1 MQHIYNQANDQKR
14 IRQPVYTEELSAI
27 KIQTIYRGVRER
39 RRFKEKR
46 KLLGV
51 VIEVPDQSHES
62 YARHVLG
69 QERQLSR
76 QNAMPNVGSGDDSD
90 TKGVQE
96 IPQSSTDISPSPS
109 TAKERRKHTTT
120 WFQWGF
126 GIGKELEASG
136 RPSSKLIH
144 PLSPFGLTWIAITA
158 IFLAYTA
165 LVTPPMI
172 AFQWLD
178 AECAQVPTLP
188 LDVLLDC
195 FFIVDVILNFNTGVL
210 TMGEYV
216 DDRWKV
222 AKMYLKGSFF
232 FDCFTSF
239 PVSFFELVTA
249 QACKEIQTSD
259 VAGDSSESGGHTGLR
274 LIRAIKPLRWFKIAR
289 IMKLGKA
296 QGIVHLLLDHWNI
309 SPKNGKEFMVMLKL
323 TMIIHI
329 ISCMWWLWKVLG
341 MCDFS
346 QIDAKEGGCDSIENW
361 LDNVIPWG
369 DMHQRKPL
377 DSVEGKVEAYF
388 VSVYLVAMTLTTV
401 GFGDITACNTSER
414 VGYALLFVVGAFIWG
429 NLLAQITEIHVAS
442 AAREQEVLIKVQK
455 TLDFLIENDC
465 PPKLRTEIIQ
475 WTRLNEDNYD
485 VNESKQLMVQQLPR
499 TLQRILVR
507 HLYSREVSRVPVFSY
522 IESHDDSDAAL
533 DKMQET
539 FISEVFLQFEYKTFT
554 PGDVVI
560 NFSDPADRLVII
572 VSGSVRVEFEHSQ
585 IQLEPLNLSQ
595 GQFVGDMAI
604 LGEKDWAVSTCF
616 GRVCSL

>member
-1 MQHIYNQANDQKR
+1 M
-14 IRQPVYTEELSAI
+14 PFLVLLLSA
-27 KIQTIYRGVRER
+27 
-39 RRFKEKR
+39 
-46 KLLGV
+46 L
-51 VIEVPDQSHES
+51 
-62 YARHVLG
+62 
-69 QERQLSR
+69 
-76 QNAMPNVGSGDDSD
+76 
-90 TKGVQE
+90 
-96 IPQSSTDISPSPS
+96 
-109 TAKERRKHTTT
+109 
-120 WFQWGF
+120 FQWVF
-126 GIGKELEASG
+126 GIGPELEASG

-172 AFQWLD
+172 AFHWLD
-178 AECAQVPTLP
+178 AECAEVPTLP

-195 FFIVDVILNFNTGVL
+195 FFIVDVILGFNTGVL

-222 AKMYLKGSFF
+222 AMMYLKGSFV

-249 QACKEIQTSD
+249 QVCKEIQTSE
-259 VAGDSSESGGHTGLR
+259 VAGEPSESGGHTGLR

-289 IMKLGKA
+289 IMKMGKITR
-296 QGIVHLLLDHWNI
+296 IVTLLFDHWNI
-309 SPKNGKEFMVMLKL
+309 SPKNGKEFLVMLKL
-323 TMIIHI
+323 TLIIHI
-329 ISCMWWLWKVLG
+329 ISCIWWLWKVLG
-341 MCDFS
+341 MCDYS
-346 QIDAKEGGCDSIENW
+346 QEGRCDSIENW
-361 LDNVIPWG
+361 LDGVIPWG
-369 DMHQRKPL
+369 EYERKPL

-401 GFGDITACNTSER
+401 GFGDITACNTAER
-414 VGYALLFVVGAFIWG
+414 VGYALLFVAGAFIWG
-429 NLLAQITEIHVAS
+429 NVLAQITEIHVAS
-442 AAREQEVLIKVQK
+442 TAREHEVLIKVQK

-465 PPKLRTEIIQ
+465 PTKLRTEIIQ

-499 TLQRILVR
+499 NLQRMLVR

-522 IESHDDSDAAL
+522 IESRDDSDAAL